1 MNFLFVMDPLERIDV
16 TKDTTFLFL
25 TEAQRRGHTNFVCDT
40 YHLMLDGP
48 SVRAACAPVEVRPVQ
63 GDHFTLGERE
73 VREAESFDAVFM
85 RKDPPFDID
94 FFFATHLLSLVDERR
109 TFVFNRASG
118 LREATEKLFILRFP
132 ELIPETFVSADAER
146 ILAFADRVGGEAVV
160 KPLEGCGGMGI
171 FRIRRGD
178 LNTPSILENVTREG
192 RRPVMA
198 QRYLPESRQGDVRL
212 LYLDGEPLGA
222 ITRVPPEGDLRGNLH
237 VGGRAAVADIGER
250 ERKICDALA
259 PIMGELGLYFAGL
272 DVIGGYLTEINV
284 TSPTGIQEANRLSG
298 QRLESKVIDF
308 VEEKCRTLD
317 R

>member
-1 MNFLFVMDPLERIDV
+1 VNFLFVMDPLERVDV

-25 TEAQRRGHTNFVCDT
+25 AEAQRRGHTSFVCDT
-40 YHLMLDGP
+40 YELMLDGP
-48 SVRAACAPVEVRPVQ
+48 RVHAACAPVEVQPVQ
-63 GDHFTLGERE
+63 GDHFRLGTRE

-94 FFFATHLLSLVDERR
+94 FFFATHLLSMIDERR

-132 ELIPETFVSADAER
+132 ELIPETLVSADAEQ
-146 ILAFADRVGGEAVV
+146 ILAFADRVGGQAVV

-171 FRIRRGD
+171 FRIRRDD

-222 ITRVPPEGDLRGNLH
+222 IMRVPPEGDLRGNLH
-237 VGGRAAVADIGER
+237 VGGQAATADIGER
-250 ERKICDALA
+250 EREICRTLA
-259 PIMGELGLYFAGL
+259 PVMDRPGLYFAGL

-284 TSPTGIQEANRLSG
+284 TSPTGIQEANRLG
-298 QRLESKVIDF
+298 GVRLEAKVIDF
-308 VEEKCRTLD
+308 VEDKCRGLG